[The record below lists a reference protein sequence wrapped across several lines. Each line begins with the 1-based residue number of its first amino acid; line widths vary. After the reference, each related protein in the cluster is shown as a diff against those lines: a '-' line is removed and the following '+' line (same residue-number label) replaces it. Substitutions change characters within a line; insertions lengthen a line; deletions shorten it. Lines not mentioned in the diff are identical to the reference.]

1 MRKFSVFA
9 IAFVLAVPLLAQETP
24 DALWAKLMTGN
35 AKFIEA
41 STAQPPRTLSTPV
54 FPRMPGSQTPPI
66 AVLSCADS
74 RVPPE
79 LIFNQTIGDLF
90 VVRTAGNVA
99 GPFDIASIEYAI
111 GGDRNWT
118 RMIVV
123 LGHSNC
129 GAVSSALTATAS
141 TGSTPL
147 DALLDRIR
155 ESFVGIAP
163 WRSDPQTLRRATDAN
178 ARYAAQYLLAHSK
191 LIREATTRDKDPV
204 IIIPAY
210 YDLVT
215 GRVQKVP

>member
-1 MRKFSVFA
+1 MRKYFF
-9 IAFVLAVPLLAQETP
+9 IATALALSVPLFGQETSE
-24 DALWAKLMTGN
+24 ALWTRLMVGN
-35 AKFIEA
+35 AMFVGA
-41 STAQPPRTLSTPV
+41 GGGGALTTNVQNRMPTAQNPRVT
-54 FPRMPGSQTPPI
+54 
-66 AVLSCADS
+66 VLSCADS

-79 LIFNQTIGDLF
+79 LVFNQTIGDLF